1 MQSLATPMFSKGQEG
16 HSQQRD
22 IPCTVPMYKAGRAC
36 SEPET
41 VWGSSRF
48 VLHVVSSHLT
58 QVL

>member
-1 MQSLATPMFSKGQEG
+1 MFSKGQEG

-22 IPCTVPMYKAGRAC
+22 IPCTVPVYKAGRAG

-41 VWGSSRF
+41 MWGSSRF
-48 VLHVVSSHLT
+48 VLHVASSHLT